1 MSDFKLNKFERP
13 MIGYLRILK
22 NWVQEKLNH
31 LILLLKMKNPQLKC
45 LFYYK
50 DFMPCKFD
58 LMFEVLDG
66 YSTLII

>member
-45 LFYYK
+45 SFYYK

-58 LMFEVLDG
+58 LMLEVLDG